1 MVPEY
6 PTYSTLVG
14 HLATVVTLLCS
25 LSFGALSYLPADH
38 NKLRESVLAPLSVL
52 LSVAFSLELTS
63 LCILLTCVFV
73 VAWVAMSKA
82 DTTSRW
88 RRGWEGVLRFML
100 FVAFALAIA
109 GLAVLLASF
118 AELLLVDERSPFEER
133 RGWLTAVLF
142 LPAVGVLIFP
152 VLVVALF
159 VTLFFAHLTTTK
171 AATTLA
177 PASSTNSSAASTAES
192 YELRFQCQHSG

>member
-1 MVPEY
+1 MSEY

-14 HLATVVTLLCS
+14 HLATVATLLCS

-88 RRGWEGVLRFML
+88 RRGWDGVLRFML
-100 FVAFALAIA
+100 FVAFALAVA
-109 GLAVLLASF
+109 SLAMLLASF
-118 AELLLVDERSPFEER
+118 AELLLADERSPFEER

-152 VLVVALF
+152 VFVVALF
-159 VTLFFAHLTTTK
+159 VTLFFAHLTSTTK
-171 AATTLA
+171 AATLA
-177 PASSTNSSAASTAES
+177 QASSGKESINNSKSD
-192 YELRFQCQHSG
+192 ELRFQ